1 LPNGLNG
8 YNGVIPAIP
17 DWGTP
22 GNGGSGGVGGL
33 GNRLFGVGAGGVG
46 YSGQAG
52 ITVTNSYSI
61 GGNGGGGANAG
72 GASIFIIV
80 FGEID
85 PGIIFTLGVGANNG
99 ITIVSNYTSI
109 PNTINNAQY
118 VEYLSL
124 QDRSDTNEHLLTEY
138 GYFNAGS
145 ISI

>member
-1 LPNGLNG
+1 LWGQGLA
-8 YNGVIPAIP
+8 GVA
-17 DWGTP
+17 GAA
-22 GNGGSGGVGGL
+22 GVAY
-33 GNRLFGVGAGGVG
+33 GAP
-46 YSGQAG
+46 YYIS
-52 ITVTNSYSI
+52 T
-61 GGNGGGGANAG
+61 GGNGGAGGNSG
-72 GASIFIIV
+72 GASIFLIV

-99 ITIVSNYTSI
+99 ITIVSNYASI
-109 PNTINNAQY
+109 LNTINNAKY